1 MKYVP
6 QISLALA
13 SIALLIIASEYS
25 LDETLV
31 KSASK
36 IPDQT
41 GIQSRLQKLGRNH
54 KDDYLNFRI
63 AQLAYISLSA
73 AILSTIYFLGF
84 ISLLLTIFLAIL
96 AILLIHFTTER
107 NLNERIKRKASL
119 IDSELPAILEL
130 LTLSIGAG
138 ESPVAAIARISE
150 RAHGVIASEF
160 SKVIKEIESGKAFA
174 KSLDDMSLRL
184 DSFSIHRF
192 VDALIISIDR
202 GTPLVETLSSQ
213 AIESRAFERSL
224 IINQAAKAEVTMMI
238 PVVFLILPISILFA
252 LFPSLSSL
260 SLFGSG

>member
-1 MKYVP
+1 MKIVP
-6 QISLALA
+6 VFPLLIA
-13 SIALLIIASEYS
+13 ITALLIVASEYS
-25 LDETLV
+25 IDETFV
-31 KSASK
+31 KSAQR

-41 GIQSRLQKLGRNH
+41 DIRSRLQKLGRTH

-63 AQLAYISLSA
+63 AQLAYLSLSV
-73 AILSTIYFLGF
+73 AILSILYFLGLL
-84 ISLLLTIFLAIL
+84 SLLPTLFLGVLTIPS
-96 AILLIHFTTER
+96 IHFLTER
-107 NLNERIKRKASL
+107 NLNERIKRKATL
-119 IDSELPAILEL
+119 IDSELPAILEM

-138 ESPVAAIARISE
+138 ESPVTAIARLSD

-160 SKVIKEIESGKAFA
+160 KKVIKEIESGKPLA

-192 VDALIISIDR
+192 VDALIISLDR
-202 GTPLVETLSSQ
+202 GTPLVEALSSQ

-260 SLFGSG
+260 SLFGG